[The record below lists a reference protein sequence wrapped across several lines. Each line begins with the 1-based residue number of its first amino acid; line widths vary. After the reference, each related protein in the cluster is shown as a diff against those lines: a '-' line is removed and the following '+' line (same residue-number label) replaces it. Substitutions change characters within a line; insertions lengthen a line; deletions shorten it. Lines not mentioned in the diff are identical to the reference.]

1 MRDPLAVPDGEL
13 LTHSPRTAEPIQQT
27 RPPAGCP
34 LPVRIGQGLQRSRAP
49 PLRRDL
55 VVDLAD
61 HRLAQ
66 VDPGR
71 RQDRQQRGPEGLERL
86 HRFPDVEDVDAT
98 RALQREVME
107 ATRGRAGPRVLQVLQ
122 RRVVLVDREGFWTEV
137 DTDGHR
143 GLAFLESGRG
153 RAYSLRARVRNGR
166 LASG

>member
-13 LTHSPRTAEPIQQT
+13 LTHSPRTAVPIKQT

-34 LPVRIGQGLQRSRAP
+34 LPVRIDQGSSALARAP
-49 PLRRDL
+49 LPRDL

-61 HRLAQ
+61 HRLAR

-86 HRFPDVEDVDAT
+86 LRLPDVEDVDPT

-107 ATRGRAGPRVLQVLQ
+107 ATRGRAGPRVL
-122 RRVVLVDREGFWTEV
+122 
-137 DTDGHR
+137 
-143 GLAFLESGRG
+143 
-153 RAYSLRARVRNGR
+153 
-166 LASG
+166 